1 MLYKYM
7 YFNYMYLFYF
17 LFLFIAIPCNTTTA
31 YPVRVTDTS
40 TVTTMKFSTTRLAT
54 TTRFSTKKFDTT
66 LATTTFATTLEK
78 DIPIV
83 VLHGIASS
91 AKNMQVLSEWL
102 KETFDR
108 DVFNIEI
115 GNGELNSVYM
125 PLDQQ
130 LTILCN
136 TIYNIR
142 ELSYGFDFIGMSQGG
157 LLARGYL
164 EDCNVFP
171 VRNLINLASPNGGVI
186 EETSLDMYSK
196 FYQQHFSLSGYW
208 RDPLRLEEYLNR
220 CSYLPYLN
228 NEKKHEFSS
237 QYKARILSL
246 KNYIVIWS
254 PFDDVLNPPESA
266 KFSFYDDEYNIIP
279 LRETALYKDDSLGLR
294 RLDEENRFHIYETN
308 CTHVQNRDPV
318 CFTQLYDI
326 FSRYFFKKSTAKTTK
341 I

>member
-31 YPVRVTDTS
+31 YPVRVTDTN
-40 TVTTMKFSTTRLAT
+40 TVTTTTFAT
-54 TTRFSTKKFDTT
+54 TTFATT
-66 LATTTFATTLEK
+66 LATTTFAK

-115 GNGELNSVYM
+115 GNGELNSIYM

-130 LTILCN
+130 LTILCD

-164 EDCNVFP
+164 
-171 VRNLINLASPNGGVI
+171 
-186 EETSLDMYSK
+186 
-196 FYQQHFSLSGYW
+196 SGYW
-208 RDPLRLEEYLNR
+208 RDPFRLQEYLNR

-237 QYKARILSL
+237 QYKERILSL

-266 KFSFYDDEYNIIP
+266 KFSFFDDEYNIIP

-326 FSRYFFKKSTAKTTK
+326 LARYFFKKSTAKTTK